1 MMKMT
6 KKIAA
11 MVMTGALVAAMSVPA
26 FAGVASYDIGSLN
39 AKNAYSFA
47 AAEYANA
54 IHEAAVAQAAV
65 AQAAVDPAAP
75 VVVAAADGTQVVY
88 ANYSEYAAAMAN
100 AAREAFAAQ
109 GIDNAAA
116 LGYGVN

>member
-1 MMKMT
+1 MFENRI
-6 KKIAA
+6 KILRN
-11 MVMTGALVAAMSVPA
+11 VMSGALVAAMSVPA

-39 AKNAYSFA
+39 AKNAYSYA

-65 AQAAVDPAAP
+65 DPAAP
-75 VVVAAADGTQVVY
+75 VVVAATDGTQIVY

-100 AAREAFAAQ
+100 LAREAFSAQ
-109 GIDNAAA
+109 VIDNAAA

>member
-11 MVMTGALVAAMSVPA
+11 MVMTSALVAAMSVPA

-39 AKNAYSFA
+39 AKNAYSYA

-65 AQAAVDPAAP
+65 VDPAAP
-75 VVVAAADGTQVVY
+75 VVVAATDGTQVVY

-100 AAREAFAAQ
+100 LAREAFAAQ

>member
-26 FAGVASYDIGSLN
+26 FAGVASIDFGSMSTRE
-39 AKNAYSFA
+39 AYSYAAAAYVNAY
-47 AAEYANA
+47 N
-54 IHEAAVAQAAV
+54 EAVKAQAATTE
-65 AQAAVDPAAP
+65 AP
-75 VVVAAADGTQVVY
+75 VVVAAQDGTQVVY
-88 ANYSEYAAAMAN
+88 ATYSEYAAAMAN
-100 AAREAFAAQ
+100 LAREAFAAQ

>member
-39 AKNAYSFA
+39 AKNAYSYA

-65 AQAAVDPAAP
+65 VDPAAP
-75 VVVAAADGTQVVY
+75 VVVAATDGTQVDY

-100 AAREAFAAQ
+100 LAREAFAAQ

>member
-39 AKNAYSFA
+39 AKNAYSYA

-54 IHEAAVAQAAV
+54 IHEAAV
-65 AQAAVDPAAP
+65 VDPAAP
-75 VVVAAADGTQVVY
+75 VVVAATDGTQVVY

-100 AAREAFAAQ
+100 LAREAFAAQ

>member
-39 AKNAYSFA
+39 AKNAYSYA
-47 AAEYANA
+47 AAKYANA
-54 IHEAAVAQAAV
+54 IHE
-65 AQAAVDPAAP
+65 AAVDPAAP
-75 VVVAAADGTQVVY
+75 VVVAATDGTQIVY

-100 AAREAFAAQ
+100 LAREAFAAQ

>member
-6 KKIAA
+6 KKIAV

-39 AKNAYSFA
+39 AKNAYSYA

-54 IHEAAVAQAAV
+54 IHEAAVAQV
-65 AQAAVDPAAP
+65 AVDPAAP
-75 VVVAAADGTQVVY
+75 VVVAATDGTQVVY

-100 AAREAFAAQ
+100 LAREAFAAQ

>member
-26 FAGVASYDIGSLN
+26 FAGVASTDFGSMSTRE
-39 AKNAYSFA
+39 AYSYAAAAYVNAY
-47 AAEYANA
+47 N
-54 IHEAAVAQAAV
+54 EAVK

-75 VVVAAADGTQVVY
+75 VVVAATDGTQIVY
-88 ANYSEYAAAMAN
+88 ATYSEYAAAMAN
-100 AAREAFAAQ
+100 LARAAFEAQ
-109 GIDNAAA
+109 GIGNAAA